1 MVGETFLNVAEI
13 AMIMLGWKGS
23 GRRTARRLGSAAL
36 AWTLLGALLAL
47 PSGCTSQEERVVVN
61 ASSIRGCT
69 VPTAENFKAAA
80 VYDDGSCRCADRSH
94 PDPDE
99 PGAECYP
106 VPVVVPA
113 RPDAPLCPPER
124 PLPCMRC
131 DDATKT
137 CIFQCE
143 EASGAT
149 CSKLRLEADAFER
162 SVHTTKELYLAT
174 VVVVAILIT
183 ASVLID
189 GSSWRW
195 LQESMAF
202 VTIGV
207 GIACVVLLWTRLDSS
222 QSGDNYFEDHIEFD
236 GSVFFFML
244 LPPIIL
250 DSGYN
255 MKKSRFFKNIDS
267 ILLFA
272 VVGTS
277 FSTCVIGTILY
288 QSEQYFEGLG
298 IFKNIWEA
306 MQFGALISATDP
318 VASLSVLSSA
328 KGRLRDKTLTSLI
341 FGEAVLNDAIAIVLY
356 TMFARLAEDD
366 SIRGGAELASG
377 LSLAGKVTF
386 GSLGIGLAV
395 GALFSVLTRHMPKH
409 FAGEPHIEVSQ
420 MFLAAYGSYLAA
432 DYAELSGIISL
443 FACATMLSHYTKYNL
458 EPESQKIV
466 KATIHTVAFL
476 SEAIVFA
483 YLGVDLVLGVDW
495 YTINWLFVGLTLAT
509 CLVARAL
516 HVFPLSAI
524 LNWRKSCKA
533 DRPSEQVQRVPFN
546 SQVVLWF
553 AGLRGPIAYALAKM
567 WREQSDDPA
576 FHQIVSTTMLVV
588 VATTFLCG
596 GSFAA
601 VLECLDMEEV
611 PYQQPEDGDVT
622 VRASHSP
629 RWSPPAHSIS
639 TAGSSPR
646 NRPNYDCS
654 PHAVLNRM
662 DSDVNDWSLES
673 GLEFEQEQ
681 TMVRYRNSDCVQRW
695 KHLDDTYLKPLLG
708 GKPRR
713 NTSRADASEDSSI
726 LSESGRD
733 LNPLQSSSRR
743 DATHATPKAAYIGS
757 DLAASSGAHVDF
769 GEGVPRDSTE
779 AGAQDFALSPATPS
793 EQRQ

>member
-1 MVGETFLNVAEI
+1 MGSPA
-13 AMIMLGWKGS
+13 LGWV
-23 GRRTARRLGSAAL
+23 
-36 AWTLLGALLAL
+36 LLCALLVL
-47 PSGCTSQEERVVVN
+47 PVGTSQEESRAVN

-69 VPTAENFKAAA
+69 VPTAENFKAEA

-106 VPVVVPA
+106 VPVVVPS

-149 CSKLRLEADAFER
+149 CSKLRLEAAAFER

-174 VVVVAILIT
+174 VVVVAILLT

-202 VTIGV
+202 ITIGV
-207 GIACVVLLWTRLDSS
+207 GIACVVLLWTRLYSS
-222 QSGDNYFEDHIEFD
+222 QSGDNYFEEHIEFD

-255 MKKSRFFKNIDS
+255 MQKSRFFKNIDS

-272 VVGTS
+272 VIGTS
-277 FSTCVIGTILY
+277 FSTWVIGSILY
-288 QSEQYFEGLG
+288 QSGQHFEGLEV
-298 IFKNIWEA
+298 FRNVWEA

-328 KGRLRDKTLTSLI
+328 KGRLRDRTLTSLI

-366 SIRGGAELASG
+366 TIRGGAELASG
-377 LSLAGKVTF
+377 LSLAAKVSF
-386 GSLGIGLAV
+386 GSLGIGLSV
-395 GALFSVLTRHMPKH
+395 GALFSVLTKHMPKH
-409 FAGEPHIEVSQ
+409 FADEAHIEVSQ

-458 EPESQKIV
+458 NRDSQKIV

-495 YTINWLFVGLTLAT
+495 YTINWLFVGLTLTT
-509 CLVARAL
+509 CLAARAL
-516 HVFPLSAI
+516 HVFPLSAL
-524 LNWRKSCKA
+524 LNWRKRCKA
-533 DRPSEQVQRVPFN
+533 PRPVEQKQRVPFN

-588 VATTFLCG
+588 VVTTFLCG
-596 GSFAA
+596 GAFAA
-601 VLECLDMEEV
+601 VLECLDMEED
-611 PYQQPEDGDVT
+611 YQQPGADET
-622 VRASHSP
+622 VRVTPGYRRSP
-629 RWSPPAHSIS
+629 GQSIS
-639 TAGSSPR
+639 TAGSSPH

-654 PHAVLNRM
+654 PHAILSRE
-662 DSDVNDWSLES
+662 DSDENDWSMASRHDSEHDRTVADWV
-673 GLEFEQEQ
+673 E
-681 TMVRYRNSDCVQRW
+681 NSDCVQRW
-695 KHLDDTYLKPLLG
+695 KRFDEEYLKKILG
-708 GKPRR
+708 GRR
-713 NTSRADASEDSSI
+713 SNRCTDESEDSSI
-726 LSESGRD
+726 LSAPD
-733 LNPLQSSSRR
+733 YNPLQSGSRR
-743 DATHATPKAAYIGS
+743 DTTQMTPKAVYGIG
-757 DLAASSGAHVDF
+757 DSGARVEV
-769 GEGVPRDSTE
+769 GQGVPRDSTE
-779 AGAQDFALSPATPS
+779 AGAQGSNLTLVPC
-793 EQRQ
+793 

>member
-1 MVGETFLNVAEI
+1 MM
-13 AMIMLGWKGS
+13 AMMAGRGCQGS
-23 GRRTARRLGSAAL
+23 GRRVAAL
-36 AWTLLGALLAL
+36 RMGSPALGWALLCAL
-47 PSGCTSQEERVVVN
+47 LVLPVGTSQEESRVAVN

-69 VPTAENFKAAA
+69 VPTAENYKAEAI
-80 VYDDGSCRCADRSH
+80 YDDGSCRCADRSH

-106 VPVVVPA
+106 VPVVVPS

-149 CSKLRLEADAFER
+149 CSKLRLEAAAFER

-174 VVVVAILIT
+174 VVVVAILLT

-202 VTIGV
+202 ITIGV
-207 GIACVVLLWTRLDSS
+207 GIACVVLLWTRLYSS
-222 QSGDNYFEDHIEFD
+222 QSGDNYFEEHIEFD

-255 MKKSRFFKNIDS
+255 MQKSRFFKNIDS

-272 VVGTS
+272 VIGTS
-277 FSTCVIGTILY
+277 FSTWVIGSILY
-288 QSEQYFEGLG
+288 YSGQHFEGLEV
-298 IFKNIWEA
+298 FRNIWEA

-328 KGRLRDKTLTSLI
+328 KGRLRDRTLTSLI

-366 SIRGGAELASG
+366 TVRGGAELASG
-377 LSLAGKVTF
+377 LSLAAKVTF

-395 GALFSVLTRHMPKH
+395 GALFSVLTKNMPKH
-409 FAGEPHIEVSQ
+409 FAGEAHIEVSQ

-458 EPESQKIV
+458 IPDSQKIV

-495 YTINWLFVGLTLAT
+495 YTINWLFVGMTLTT
-509 CLVARAL
+509 CLAARAL
-516 HVFPLSAI
+516 HVFPLSAL
-524 LNWRKSCKA
+524 LNWRKRCKA
-533 DRPSEQVQRVPFN
+533 PRPVEQKQRVPLN
-546 SQVVLWF
+546 SQLVLWF

-567 WREQSDDPA
+567 WREQSGDPDL
-576 FHQIVSTTMLVV
+576 HQIVSTTMLVV
-588 VATTFLCG
+588 VVTTFLCG
-596 GSFAA
+596 GAFAA
-601 VLECLDMEEV
+601 VLECLDMEED
-611 PYQQPEDGDVT
+611 YQQPEAGDET
-622 VRASHSP
+622 VRVTPRYSRSP
-629 RWSPPAHSIS
+629 GQSLS
-639 TAGSSPR
+639 TAGSSPH
-646 NRPNYDCS
+646 NRPNYDVS
-654 PHAVLNRM
+654 PHAVLSRT
-662 DSDVNDWSLES
+662 DSGENDWSMASRDDYEHDRTVA
-673 GLEFEQEQ
+673 EWVE
-681 TMVRYRNSDCVQRW
+681 NSDCVQTW
-695 KHLDDTYLKPLLG
+695 KRFDDKYLKKILG
-708 GKPRR
+708 GKQRR
-713 NTSRADASEDSSI
+713 NVRCTDESEDSSM
-726 LSESGRD
+726 LSVF
-733 LNPLQSSSRR
+733 NSSPGS
-743 DATHATPKAAYIGS
+743 DATHMTPKAVYVRSSIG
-757 DLAASSGAHVDF
+757 DGVARMEVGQ
-769 GEGVPRDSTE
+769 GVPRDSTE
-779 AGAQDFALSPATPS
+779 AGAQGNHLTLIPLAAS
-793 EQRQ
+793 EQQQ

>member
-1 MVGETFLNVAEI
+1 MVAVLMAPSFLSCR
-13 AMIMLGWKGS
+13 G
-23 GRRTARRLGSAAL
+23 RTARPRRCSVV
-36 AWTLLGALLAL
+36 AWTQLCALLCAL
-47 PSGCTSQEERVVVN
+47 LVLPTGTSQEERVVN

-69 VPTAENFKAAA
+69 VPTAANFQAEA
-80 VYDDGSCRCADRSH
+80 VYDDGSCKCADRDH

-113 RPDAPLCPPER
+113 RREAPLCPPDR

-131 DDATKT
+131 DEDTKT

-143 EASGAT
+143 EASGIT
-149 CSKLRLEADAFER
+149 CSKLRLEAAAFER

-174 VVVVAILIT
+174 VVVVAILLT

-195 LQESMAF
+195 LQESMGFIA
-202 VTIGV
+202 IGV
-207 GIACVVLLWTRLDSS
+207 GIACVVLLWTHLDPS
-222 QSGDNYFEDHIEFD
+222 QSGESYFKEHIEFD

-255 MKKSRFFKNIDS
+255 MNKSHFFKNIDS

-277 FSTCVIGTILY
+277 LSTCTIGYILH

-298 IFKNIWEA
+298 IFSNIWEA

-328 KGRLRDKTLTSLI
+328 KGRLRDKSLTSVI

-366 SIRGGAELASG
+366 SIRGGAQLASG
-377 LSLAGKVTF
+377 LSLAGTVAF
-386 GSLGIGLAV
+386 GSLGVGLAV
-395 GALFSVLTRHMPKH
+395 GAFFSVLTKQGALKH
-409 FAGEPHIEVSQ
+409 FADEPHIEVSQ

-443 FACATMLSHYTKYNL
+443 FACACMLSHYAKYNL
-458 EPESQKIV
+458 KDESRMIV

-495 YTINWLFVGLTLAT
+495 STVNWLFVALTLAT
-509 CLVARAL
+509 CLLARAL
-516 HVFPLSAI
+516 HVFPISAL
-524 LNWRKSCKA
+524 LNWRKSCKT
-533 DRPSEQVQRVPFN
+533 DRPAALRVPLK
-546 SQVVLWF
+546 SQAVLWF
-553 AGLRGPIAYALAKM
+553 AGLRGPIAYGLAKM
-567 WREQSDDPA
+567 WREQSDDSGDPA
-576 FHQIVSTTMLVV
+576 FHQIVSTTMIVV
-588 VATTFLCG
+588 VVTTFVCG

-601 VLECLDMEEV
+601 VLELLDMEEAPYRSSV
-611 PYQQPEDGDVT
+611 PAPYNTSGSLFSHVLSLSYALIYLYGAGRCRCQRCDGRGLVFPGPAKEQCFTIQQAQLRLQYACGTPSDGPQLGRLVCAPT
-622 VRASHSP
+622 SCVCVCVRA
-629 RWSPPAHSIS
+629 
-639 TAGSSPR
+639 
-646 NRPNYDCS
+646 
-654 PHAVLNRM
+654 
-662 DSDVNDWSLES
+662 
-673 GLEFEQEQ
+673 
-681 TMVRYRNSDCVQRW
+681 
-695 KHLDDTYLKPLLG
+695 
-708 GKPRR
+708 
-713 NTSRADASEDSSI
+713 RA
-726 LSESGRD
+726 R
-733 LNPLQSSSRR
+733 
-743 DATHATPKAAYIGS
+743 
-757 DLAASSGAHVDF
+757 V
-769 GEGVPRDSTE
+769 
-779 AGAQDFALSPATPS
+779 
-793 EQRQ
+793 